1 MFNPFQIYDEML
13 GMFTKNDEETID
25 TIWITKEI
33 PDELEDE
40 FHAMV
45 DKWLED
51 KGYDPRAFD
60 FEEEE

>member
-13 GMFTKNDEETID
+13 GMFTKDDEETID
-25 TIWITKEI
+25 TVWITKEI

-40 FHAMV
+40 FHTMV
-45 DKWLED
+45 DNWLTN